1 MYTLIADTI
10 YNTDCIP
17 FMESISDESFDLI
30 ITDPP
35 YNIGDDNKRTK
46 VGDVIM
52 SNMDAWGEWD
62 NYDKKEYDNFIIKII
77 KESYRILKDG
87 GSFYMFTSREDNG
100 FFIRKAVENNFIYKN
115 QLAIIKEN
123 PLPHFN
129 KNNYRSAFELCM
141 YLTKGKPKT
150 FNFISQKMCSNVHK
164 YLIGRKDT
172 DHPTE
177 KPLKFIEKL
186 VLISSNENDIV
197 FDPFMGSGTTAI
209 ACIKHDRHYVGC
221 EKSLKYIEMCNKRI
235 LDAKMR
241 LF

>member
-1 MYTLIADTI
+1 MPDQYI
-10 YNTDCIP
+10 
-17 FMESISDESFDLI
+17 DLI

-46 VGDVIM
+46 VGNKIM

-62 NYDKKEYDNFIIKII
+62 NYDKKEYDEFIFKILQ
-77 KESYRILKDG
+77 ESFRILKDG
-87 GSFYMFTSREDNG
+87 SSFYMFTAREDNG
-100 FFIRKAVENNFIYKN
+100 FFIRKAIECGFLYKN

-123 PLPHFN
+123 PLPRFN

-150 FNFISQKMCSNVHK
+150 FNFISQKMCNNVHK
-164 YLIGRKDT
+164 YLIGRKDSE
-172 DHPTE
+172 HPTE
-177 KPLKFIEKL
+177 KPLKFFEK
-186 VLISSNENDIV
+186 VILISSNEGDIV

-209 ACIKHDRHYVGC
+209 ACIRNNRYYIGC
-221 EKSLKYIEMCNKRI
+221 EISNEYCKMINKRI
-235 LDAKMR
+235 LDANMR